1 MPSSM
6 THAYYAINVYE
17 KLNDKSKNRIK
28 IRQIKIY
35 EKYQINNRI

>member
-6 THAYYAINVYE
+6 THAYYAQNVYE

-28 IRQIKIY
+28 
-35 EKYQINNRI
+35 NRVDNLK